1 MQAADVPFNDLARQ
15 TARYREELQDVIAR
29 VLDAGHYVMG
39 EELDRFE
46 RAFASYCGTR
56 FAVGVAS
63 GTDAITIA
71 LQAAGIGPDDEV
83 ISAANTCVPTIV
95 GIEGTA
101 ARPVLVDCEENTYT
115 LDPALIEEA
124 ITPRTRAIVPVH
136 LYGQCADLDPIL
148 ALAQRYGINVI
159 EDCAQAHGAEYG
171 GRRAG
176 SFGIAGAFSFYPT
189 KNLGALGDGGAVVTN
204 DPDVAERARLLRNY
218 GERERFEHILR
229 GRNSRLDSLQAAL
242 LTAKLEHL
250 DGWNG
255 RRREL
260 AERYTSVLDGSIASA
275 PLEAERRRH
284 VYHLYVIRVRQ
295 RDRFRKALADLGV
308 ETAIHYPTP
317 VQRQPAYADL
327 MPAGRSLATSERL
340 AGEIVSLP
348 LYPDLSDD
356 EASRVASAVI
366 VAAEGDEARTTPSR
380 LSD

>member
-15 TARYREELQDVIAR
+15 TARYREELQDVITR
-29 VLDAGHYVMG
+29 VLDAGRYVMG
-39 EELDRFE
+39 EELDGFE

-71 LQAAGIGPDDEV
+71 LQAAGVGPDDEV
-83 ISAANTCVPTIV
+83 ITAANTCVPTIV
-95 GIEGTA
+95 GIEEA
-101 ARPVLVDCEENTYT
+101 EARPVLVDCEENTYT
-115 LDPALIEEA
+115 LDPVLIEEA
-124 ITPRTRAIVPVH
+124 LTPRTRAIVPVH

-148 ALAQRYGINVI
+148 ALAQRHGIAVI

-189 KNLGALGDGGAVVTN
+189 KNLGALGDGGAVITN
-204 DPDVAERARLLRNY
+204 NPDVAERARLLRNY
-218 GERERFEHILR
+218 GERGRFEHVLR

-242 LTAKLEHL
+242 LTAKLKYL
-250 DGWNG
+250 DDWNG

-260 AERYTSVLDGSIASA
+260 AGRYSSALDGSMVSV
-275 PLEAERRRH
+275 PLEAQRRRH
-284 VYHLYVIRVRQ
+284 AYHLYVIRVRQ
-295 RDRFRKALADLGV
+295 RDRFRKTLAGMGV

-327 MPAGRSLATSERL
+327 MPPDRSLATSERL
-340 AGEIVSLP
+340 AAEIVSLP

-356 EASRVASAVI
+356 EARRVASAVAA
-366 VAAEGDEARTTPSR
+366 AAEDP
-380 LSD
+380 